1 MAPVAADRTPLYRR
15 LLALRSVVRAV
26 VELSAGR
33 SAQLVVDPSGVCSLR
48 SGRLSPG
55 QFRPRLGCAWG
66 LARTSSP
73 TQTYLQLLHQTAL
86 SEGHLLSLPVRA
98 RLVQPRVSVAV
109 SGTCLAFR
117 TTKGVVDL
125 QL

>member
-1 MAPVAADRTPLYRR
+1 MVPAEASRTPQYQR
-15 LLALRSVVRAV
+15 LLALRFVVRAV
-26 VELSAGR
+26 EELLADR
-33 SAQLVVDPSGVCSLR
+33 SAQLAVDPGVVCFLG

-86 SEGHLLSLPVRA
+86 LEGHL
-98 RLVQPRVSVAV
+98 
-109 SGTCLAFR
+109 
-117 TTKGVVDL
+117 
-125 QL
+125 